1 MAGHEI
7 GEGARVT
14 DALQDLLDDFRG
26 KSRLLPQLR
35 GALADLA
42 MQRYER
48 CILLIERGQIRR
60 FADGR
65 FEIAVRLAVM
75 HGRTAAIP
83 MQDQLHAAEIALH
96 LADAGDRAGGVE
108 HAGGDLIDVLF
119 LSDGKDLAVGLLQ
132 SGFYGAQCRGTARA
146 NRRRKDRKST
156 RLNSSHLV
164 ISYAVFCLKKKK
176 PASAPELHIA
186 NAAPPRRIASPD
198 RVL

>member
-1 MAGHEI
+1 MAGDEI

-26 KSRLLPQLR
+26 KSRLLAQLR
-35 GALADLA
+35 GALAVFEI
-42 MQRYER
+42 QSYEGG
-48 CILLIERGQIRR
+48 ILFVARSEVLS

-75 HGRTAAIP
+75 YGRTAAVP
-83 MQDQLHAAEIALH
+83 MQDELHAAEIALN

-132 SGFYGAQCRGTARA
+132 SGFYGAQCRGTART
-146 NRRRKDRKST
+146 NRRRNAGEQHGIAQRKDGQ
-156 RLNSSHLV
+156 SHPV
-164 ISYAVFCLKKKK
+164 
-176 PASAPELHIA
+176 
-186 NAAPPRRIASPD
+186 
-198 RVL
+198 